1 MRRVG
6 RARGISNFCDLGA
19 EVGQPSFHFLQC
31 CLSFPSDPAHA
42 ESRDPAER
50 MSSPSHQVTC
60 QTCRLWG
67 HGKFVT
73 HSKGSSKPPASLYTQ
88 PRQSPAYHEREVMLY
103 PHHYKLCFGIHDS
116 GGTALSPVHA
126 REEQCG
132 EESRSRGSLV
142 SCLYS
147 SLPFHTGFAQIRQNH
162 PKILFPSCH
171 PSTKASPAYL
181 GPTTSRVNELHLTSK
196 PPGSCL
202 HLPSSL
208 IRS

>member
-88 PRQSPAYHEREVMLY
+88 PRQSPGFKTISQDKFISAKELERCLA
-103 PHHYKLCFGIHDS
+103 HKAS
-116 GGTALSPVHA
+116 TALVLASP
-126 REEQCG
+126 RSLYSDTTSKG
-132 EESRSRGSLV
+132 EEKDPMNMSRGSRT
-142 SCLYS
+142 YM
-147 SLPFHTGFAQIRQNH
+147 
-162 PKILFPSCH
+162 
-171 PSTKASPAYL
+171 
-181 GPTTSRVNELHLTSK
+181 
-196 PPGSCL
+196 
-202 HLPSSL
+202 
-208 IRS
+208 